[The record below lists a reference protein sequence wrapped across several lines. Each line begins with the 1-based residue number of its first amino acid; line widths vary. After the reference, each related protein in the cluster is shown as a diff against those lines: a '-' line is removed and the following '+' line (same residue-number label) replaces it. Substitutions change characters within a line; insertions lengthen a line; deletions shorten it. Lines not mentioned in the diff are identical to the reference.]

1 MNRKLMTILLAG
13 SFLAWQAFP
22 LAVQARVGSE
32 GQERSRQYQNRQRLL
47 DGSCLNQNPFQ
58 TGPKN
63 KKGNTNRPG
72 DGPGNTDQGPKD
84 GTGSGTPSQK

>member
-1 MNRKLMTILLAG
+1 MNRKLMTILVAG

-22 LAVQARVGSE
+22 LAVQARVGPD
-32 GQERSRQYQNRQRLL
+32 GQERGRQYQNRQRLR

-72 DGPGNTDQGPKD
+72 NTDQGPKD